1 MNINTPTTVLI
12 VDDDEF
18 DRLSIIRA
26 LQKNSGF
33 DIKEASTSQQAL
45 ELARTQCFELI
56 ILDYNLPDLDGI
68 NLLKKLRAD
77 KNRTDKQSPCA
88 IVMISHLDDDR
99 LVIKAIEAGAQDYL
113 LKEEVSA
120 RSLIRSIRQARY
132 RYSLE
137 TALEKAQN
145 KLLRQA
151 QTDPLTKLPNRSEF
165 ERVLQSAVERA
176 KRGSVLALLLLD
188 VDNFK
193 QVNDTFGHAV
203 GDKLLIEVTKRLQ
216 NTMREGDFLSRLGGD
231 EFVILQ
237 LDLQKD
243 NEAKHLPDRIIR
255 AFNEPIDLGDNK
267 WTVTT
272 SVGIAVYGHCAH
284 NKKDLLKSA
293 DIAMYRAKK
302 EGRNRYHFYTK
313 KLHESVN
320 EQTEL
325 EHQLLEAVSKDQLRI
340 FFQPQINTRDHNL
353 EAVEAV
359 VRWQHPERGLLEP
372 ENFLDI
378 ADYLGILSAIDDWV
392 MTESCQQ
399 FQDWSQRLNSSLKRI
414 AVNLSAPQLRNKR
427 LFDSVQRVIA
437 NTEIEPE
444 RLELVIT
451 ENILIQDLENI
462 AENLKKISHL
472 GVRISLSDFGTGF
485 SSFDNFKFLPF
496 SSIKINKQFLEKISC
511 EVKQVKILEA
521 IINFAKTLGLEI
533 VAEGIQTKEQAEIC
547 ERLKCGLLQG
557 DYFSKALPKIV
568 FEDTFLL
575 SKIETVSKRH
585 RPPQYY

>member
-26 LQKNSGF
+26 LRKNSGF

-77 KNRTDKQSPCA
+77 ENRSDKQSPCA

-313 KLHESVN
+313 ELHESVN

-399 FQDWSQRLNSSLKRI
+399 FQDWSQRLNSPLKRI

-575 SKIETVSKRH
+575 SKIETVSKPH